1 VIILLILIDFAL
13 DNLWV
18 SLGENCVWSPLGLKG
33 LIERRSMMSCYHG
46 SKISGSQQQ
55 GVVPFGFNPENV
67 ANI

>member
-1 VIILLILIDFAL
+1 MIILSILIDFAL
-13 DNLWV
+13 DNLWM
-18 SLGENCVWSPLGLKG
+18 SLGENCVWSPLGLKW

-55 GVVPFGFNPENV
+55 AVVPFGFNPENV

>member
-1 VIILLILIDFAL
+1 MFFDACRLPFV
-13 DNLWV
+13 
-18 SLGENCVWSPLGLKG
+18 

-55 GVVPFGFNPENV
+55 GVFPFRFNPENV